1 MLLLLGAIPLE
12 AINSASGYEALR
24 TIPLVTTTLPRVLKL
39 FTTIPLESYNSA
51 SGFQSSLLQYHW
63 KQQLCLGFS
72 ALYSN
77 TTGERNSAWGYEAL
91 FSNTTGSRNSASGY
105 QALFSNTTG
114 SNNSALGYLAGF
126 ALNSGSNNVF
136 IGSNAC
142 GSITAANNFF
152 CFGNSAG
159 TPLAFNSNSGNVV
172 LGKESGNSQVTI
184 HGDLY
189 VTGNIIN
196 ANAGINTGTQNS
208 DIDQIS
214 EITLGY

>member
-1 MLLLLGAIPLE
+1 MKLLSAIPLDT
-12 AINSASGYEALR
+12 A
-24 TIPLVTTTLPRVLKL
+24 TLPRVIKL
-39 FTTIPLESYNSA
+39 FSPIPLED
-51 SGFQSSLLQYHW
+51 
-63 KQQLCLGFS
+63 
-72 ALYSN
+72 SN
-77 TTGERNSAWGYEAL
+77 LA
-91 FSNTTGSRNSASGY
+91 FGY
-105 QALFSNTTG
+105 QAG
-114 SNNSALGYLAGF
+114 S

-159 TPLAFNSNSGNVV
+159 TPLAFNSNSGNVI
-172 LGKESGNSQVTI
+172 LGKENGNSQVTI